1 MHLHSLLTDADA
13 TAVTC
18 FSQTDHMSDETYES
32 LPQRGGG
39 RGRRSAAAQ
48 EHPANQSHVDV
59 SADRMAAGEPP
70 RKDGDLQD
78 YAASPEAR
86 AVGRYRTD
94 AVGDACY
101 ECELRYCYP
110 HVTRFV

>member
-1 MHLHSLLTDADA
+1 
-13 TAVTC
+13 
-18 FSQTDHMSDETYES
+18 MSNETYES

-48 EHPANQSHVDV
+48 EHPAIQSHVDV
-59 SADRMAAGEPP
+59 PADSMAAGEPP
-70 RKDGDLQD
+70 REEKDLQD
-78 YAASPEAR
+78 YAAGPEGKAI
-86 AVGRYRTD
+86 GRYRTD

-101 ECELRYCYP
+101 ECEMRYCCP

>member
-1 MHLHSLLTDADA
+1 MHLHTLLTHADA
-13 TAVTC
+13 NTVTW
-18 FSQTDHMSDETYES
+18 FSQTDHMNNETYES

-48 EHPANQSHVDV
+48 EHPAIQSHVDV
-59 SADRMAAGEPP
+59 SAARMSAEEPP
-70 RKDGDLQD
+70 RKEGNLQD
-78 YAASPEAR
+78 YAASPEAQ

-101 ECELRYCYP
+101 ECELRCCCQP
-110 HVTRFV
+110 VMRFE